1 MGDTIRFEDPS
12 TGEEMEIPAKFEVC
26 GNCQGRGT
34 TVDPAIDGN
43 GLSGEEFAEDPDFAE
58 DYFGGSYDVQC
69 RECKG
74 QNVTKHADWDKMSPQ
89 QREAY
94 EEYCKQARYDRLE
107 REGERRM
114 GA

>member
-1 MGDTIRFEDPS
+1 MGDVIRFEDPA
-12 TGEEMEIPAKFEVC
+12 TGDEIQIPAKYEVC
-26 GNCQGRGT
+26 DNCQGRGT

-58 DYFGGSYDVQC
+58 DYFGGHYDVQC

-74 QNVTKHADWDKMSPQ
+74 NRVKLHADWDKMTPE
-89 QREAY
+89 QRDAY
-94 EEYCKQARYDRLE
+94 EEYCKWRRSDRLE
-107 REGERRM
+107 RDAERRM